1 MRSDTHDASPGIW
14 VKQTEADVERV
25 AVMMSRSWVPECR
38 IHPAVPDS
46 RDFDSGFAGFA
57 RFRFWV
63 CRIRGIHNFVLPNWP
78 FCSSVVVRETAG
90 LNGFRELS
98 EIR

>member
-1 MRSDTHDASPGIW
+1 MGAR
-14 VKQTEADVERV
+14 
-25 AVMMSRSWVPECR
+25 
-38 IHPAVPDS
+38 VPDS
-46 RDFDSGFAGFA
+46 SGSAGFA

-63 CRIRGIHNFVLPNWP
+63 CRIRGIHNFVLPNWH

-98 EIR
+98 ETDDLVTHRNQHRISAEI

>member
-1 MRSDTHDASPGIW
+1 MGAR
-14 VKQTEADVERV
+14 
-25 AVMMSRSWVPECR
+25 
-38 IHPAVPDS
+38 VPDL
-46 RDFDSGFAGFA
+46 SGSAGFA

-63 CRIRGIHNFVLPNWP
+63 CRIREISILGLPDCGIHNFVLPNWP